1 MQGFACS
8 GSAPALMMPVCF
20 MRRRRMNNQ
29 EAKTLL
35 PEIYTR
41 DERPG
46 VRECSN
52 CVYWMGSWANR
63 CANRRDV
70 LSCGVCLS
78 FEEYRKPDEDLLQ
91 FFKII
96 EEDYL
101 EILKKAST
109 VVNDDAIVWRTKKD
123 EDTKTVS
130 AEDDR

>member
-1 MQGFACS
+1 MTSMVERLF
-8 GSAPALMMPVCF
+8 
-20 MRRRRMNNQ
+20 
-29 EAKTLL
+29 
-35 PEIYTR
+35 TR
-41 DERPG
+41 AERPG

-101 EILKKAST
+101 EMSKKAST
-109 VVNDDAIVWRTKKD
+109 VVNDDKIVWRTKRD
-123 EDTKTVS
+123 ESKRTDKNPADNTES
-130 AEDDR
+130 E

>member
-1 MQGFACS
+1 MTSMIERLF
-8 GSAPALMMPVCF
+8 
-20 MRRRRMNNQ
+20 
-29 EAKTLL
+29 
-35 PEIYTR
+35 TR
-41 DERPG
+41 AERPG

-52 CVYWMGSWANR
+52 CISWLGPGATR
-63 CANRRDV
+63 CSNRRDV

-101 EILKKAST
+101 EMSKKAST
-109 VVNDDAIVWRTKKD
+109 VVNDDTIVWRTKKN
-123 EDTKTVS
+123 EDTETIS

>member
-1 MQGFACS
+1 MTS
-8 GSAPALMMPVCF
+8 II
-20 MRRRRMNNQ
+20 
-29 EAKTLL
+29 AKLF
-35 PEIYTR
+35 TR
-41 DERPG
+41 AERPG

-52 CVYWMGSWANR
+52 CIYWLGPGATR
-63 CANRRDV
+63 CSNRRDV

-101 EILKKAST
+101 EMSKKAST

-123 EDTKTVS
+123 EETETVS